1 MEKRTNEN
9 GILHHYVKSTLI
21 SVLAGELA
29 TMLLLLLFGF
39 LTCKV
44 DLPSIVTDAL
54 VILTGAVGALLAGF
68 IDGRLIR
75 EKGMIFGAICGGIL
89 ILIMFLFNVSFHE
102 LTSIPFLILKL
113 AAILLC
119 SILGGILGVNKKSRR
134 MHP

>member
-1 MEKRTNEN
+1 MNYMTAIKADYSDCPKVLRDYLFYLQTIKGRSSRTVDGYYIDLRTFFRFLNLYY
-9 GILHHYVKSTLI
+9 GC
-21 SVLAGELA
+21 
-29 TMLLLLLFGF
+29 LLY
-39 LTCKV
+39 T
-44 DLPSIVTDAL
+44 S
-54 VILTGAVGALLAGF
+54 
-68 IDGRLIR
+68 
-75 EKGMIFGAICGGIL
+75 IL